1 MKTHRILLTLA
12 LVLSAALW
20 SHAPL
25 RAADGPYRLLTEIKA
40 GGDGGWDYLAVDSA
54 ARRLYV
60 SHATKAVV
68 IDLDKNVVVG
78 EIAPANGIHGIAI
91 AADLGKLFVSNGR
104 DNSASIVDA
113 KTLQITG
120 TVKTGENPDCILF
133 EPGHKEVYT
142 FNGRG
147 KNATVFDAA
156 TGEVKATIPLP
167 GKPEFAVVDV
177 KAGRIYNNIEDTND
191 IVVIN
196 TATHAVVAKW
206 PIAPGEGASGLSI
219 DLASHRLFAVAGNN
233 LLVAVDSTTGKVLS
247 TLPIGPGVDATS
259 FDPATGY
266 VFASNSDSTL
276 TVATCDKAGK
286 LSLVQTLATPA
297 RSRTMT
303 LDPKTHRIYISAAEF
318 TAPAAAAA
326 GAPPQRPQMVPG
338 SFKVVV
344 YDMAAAA
351 GK

>member
-1 MKTHRILLTLA
+1 MKTRRIVLCLA
-12 LVLSAALW
+12 LAITAALW
-20 SHAPL
+20 ANAPL
-25 RAADGPYRLLTEIKA
+25 CAADGPYKLLTEIKV
-40 GGDGGWDYLAVDSA
+40 GSDGGWDYLSVDPV

-60 SHATKAVV
+60 SHATRAVV
-68 IDLDKNVVVG
+68 IDIDKNAVVG

-104 DNSASIVDA
+104 DNTASIVDA

-120 TVKTGENPDCILF
+120 TVKTGQNPDCILY
-133 EPGHKEVYT
+133 EPGHKEVYA
-142 FNGRG
+142 FNGRS
-147 KNATVFDAA
+147 NDATVFDAT
-156 TGEVKATIPLP
+156 TGTVKATIKLP
-167 GKPEFAVVDV
+167 GKPEFAVEDV
-177 KAGRIYNNIEDTND
+177 KAGRIYNNIEDTSQ
-191 IVVIN
+191 IVVIE
-196 TATHAVVAKW
+196 TATHAVVATW
-206 PIAPGEGASGLSI
+206 PIAPGEEASGLSI
-219 DLASHRLFAVAGNN
+219 DLVNHRLFAVAGNK
-233 LLVAVDSTTGKVLS
+233 LLVALDSVTGKVLS
-247 TLPIGPGVDATS
+247 TLPIGEGVDATS

-286 LSLVQTLATPA
+286 LSLVQALATPA

-303 LDPKTHRIYISAAEF
+303 LDPKTHRVYISAAEY
-318 TAPAAAAA
+318 TAAAPAAA

-344 YDMAAAA
+344 YERV

>member
-1 MKTHRILLTLA
+1 MKTLHAIVAVAILAGGLA
-12 LVLSAALW
+12 GWQAAL
-20 SHAPL
+20 P
-25 RAADGPYRLLTEIKA
+25 AAEGPYKQLAEIKV
-40 GGDGGWDYLAVDSA
+40 GGEGGWDYLSVDSA

-68 IDLDKNVVVG
+68 IDLDANTVVG
-78 EIAPANGIHGIAI
+78 EIAPAPGIHGIAV
-91 AADLGKLFVSNGR
+91 APDLGRLFVSNGR
-104 DNSASIVDA
+104 ENTASIVDA

-120 TVKTGENPDCILF
+120 TVKTGENPDCILY

-147 KNATVFDAA
+147 QNATVFDAA
-156 TGEVKATIPLP
+156 TGEVKATIPLG

-177 KAGRIYNNIEDTND
+177 KANRIYNNIEDTNE
-191 IVVIN
+191 IAVIDTTN
-196 TATHAVVAKW
+196 HAVVAKW

-219 DLASHRLFAVAGNN
+219 DVARHRLFTVAGNR
-233 LLVAVDSTTGKVLS
+233 LLVALDSTTGKVLS

-259 FDPATGY
+259 FDPATGF

-276 TVATCDKAGK
+276 TVATCDKAGT
-286 LSLVQTLATPA
+286 LSLVQTLATPQ

-303 LDPKTHRIYISAAEF
+303 LDPKTHRIYVSAAEF
-318 TAPAAAAA
+318 TPPPPPAP
-326 GAPPQRPQMVPG
+326 GAQPQRPQMVPG

-344 YDMAAAA
+344 YAMAAAS
-351 GK
+351 